1 MGLGGDAGTGPDPVK
16 NASNSSSSGLH
27 VVSRGAGERI
37 RARARGAEG
46 LSRTLDVL
54 EVDVE
59 GFVEHSVEDVEDA
72 EKYGEVLSAE

>member
-1 MGLGGDAGTGPDPVK
+1 
-16 NASNSSSSGLH
+16 
-27 VVSRGAGERI
+27 
-37 RARARGAEG
+37 
-46 LSRTLDVL
+46 VL